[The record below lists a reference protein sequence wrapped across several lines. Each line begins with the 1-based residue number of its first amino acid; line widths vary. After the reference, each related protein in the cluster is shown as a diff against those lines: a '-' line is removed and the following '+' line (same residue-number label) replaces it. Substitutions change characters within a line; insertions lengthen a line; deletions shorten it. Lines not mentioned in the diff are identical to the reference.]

1 MYSLCMVNSSSL
13 ISCQSLRGI
22 GDVYCMLWACSFGP
36 QTWVCKKWTLLFYNR
51 ISHSTYST
59 SWWKLNLYQFKV
71 NPMNSVFFFPQIKFS
86 SVLRPSNLLSKVA
99 HVEGVVFL
107 WKPCICSIVSTGLV
121 VLIAWALPP
130 LGFSC
135 KAQISTLKVTQQ
147 HLMVLLATALLI
159 SLMHRVYLSWG
170 RLS

>member
-1 MYSLCMVNSSSL
+1 MYGKLFFINQLSKLTRYRWCILHVV
-13 ISCQSLRGI
+13 G
-22 GDVYCMLWACSFGP
+22 
-36 QTWVCKKWTLLFYNR
+36 LLFW
-51 ISHSTYST
+51 TT
-59 SWWKLNLYQFKV
+59 NLGMQK
-71 NPMNSVFFFPQIKFS
+71 MNFTFLQQNFTLYLFHFMVETKSVSIQSKSNEFCFFFFFPQIKFS